1 MNRTEPNNG
10 KRRLVG
16 AVRRRQWERRE
27 WETRGERSVWRNLAM
42 FGALGWLI
50 IIPTLIG
57 LVAGRWLDGIL
68 DTGITMTAAGIF
80 VGVCVG
86 GLLAWQRMNRE

>member
-1 MNRTEPNNG
+1 
-10 KRRLVG
+10 
-16 AVRRRQWERRE
+16 
-27 WETRGERSVWRNLAM
+27 M